1 MDGSVSIYI
10 GNYYEKVFEP
20 IDEFDPVDPPGS
32 VSEMNYISSFPV
44 VGNGESAPFETIPGQ
59 SYYYVGANR
68 VATRTEEGEYIW
80 IYGDHLGSTSVTADR
95 DGNELSRRKYTAW
108 GVTRSGTGAQ
118 ATDYGYTGQMQV
130 DDIYYYNARWYDPAI
145 GRFMQADTIV
155 PPHQGTQG
163 FDRYAYVNNNPMRY
177 TDPSGHF
184 SKEEIYAYLVTYYD
198 GDEQE
203 ASYTLEKWQNNK
215 VWWAMMTDAQAGD
228 ELYVDSYATFS
239 GLGII
244 EPGKEI
250 IMDED
255 KFIHGQGLQGL
266 EKYDLVKLET
276 GSVIDGYSTVTIL
289 PNTLPSTMF
298 GLSASGSIS
307 GVESGSLS
315 VEYYYHPYNPEPKL
329 SISSSIDIGLGTG
342 TSGNATVY
350 FGVLSP
356 WGYSNT
362 SSTFSFSASAG
373 LLGVTFGLWFDDSGK
388 TVGWFAG
395 WAPGLGISASYSAVS
410 NTIWEQ

>member
-145 GRFMQADTIV
+145 GRFMQADDCATASR
-155 PPHQGTQG
+155 HTG
-163 FDRYAYVNNNPMRY
+163 F
-177 TDPSGHF
+177 
-184 SKEEIYAYLVTYYD
+184 
-198 GDEQE
+198 
-203 ASYTLEKWQNNK
+203 
-215 VWWAMMTDAQAGD
+215 
-228 ELYVDSYATFS
+228 
-239 GLGII
+239 
-244 EPGKEI
+244 
-250 IMDED
+250 
-255 KFIHGQGLQGL
+255 
-266 EKYDLVKLET
+266 
-276 GSVIDGYSTVTIL
+276 
-289 PNTLPSTMF
+289 
-298 GLSASGSIS
+298 
-307 GVESGSLS
+307 
-315 VEYYYHPYNPEPKL
+315 
-329 SISSSIDIGLGTG
+329 
-342 TSGNATVY
+342 
-350 FGVLSP
+350 
-356 WGYSNT
+356 
-362 SSTFSFSASAG
+362 
-373 LLGVTFGLWFDDSGK
+373 
-388 TVGWFAG
+388 
-395 WAPGLGISASYSAVS
+395 
-410 NTIWEQ
+410 